1 MQQIYFGITELY
13 EDIFLCV
20 SLDDTSINIDFN
32 REQILKLEELDK
44 YEIYE
49 SLDGIYQAPPNEY
62 IYNDIKEILESE
74 GFEHSHHLDDILLE
88 VEI

>member
-49 SLDGIYQAPPNEY
+49 SLDGIYQAPPGEY
-62 IYNDIKEILESE
+62 SYYEIIETLEE
-74 GFEHSHHLDDILLE
+74 IGLKHSIQLDNLLLE
-88 VEI
+88 D

>member
-20 SLDDTSINIDFN
+20 SLDDTSIDIDFN

-49 SLDGIYQAPPNEY
+49 SLDGTYQVPPGEY
-62 IYNDIKEILESE
+62 SYYEIIETLEE
-74 GFEHSHHLDDILLE
+74 IGLKHSIQLDNLLLE
-88 VEI
+88 D